1 MTGYRLSA
9 VGHRLL
15 RNVMCILAVAGAVA
29 CSEKGVDFFFPGTTS
44 PKTGN
49 LTGLVA
55 NGVVPIV
62 GANVSLGQNLSTTTN
77 SSGIYNFLDLP
88 VAQYT
93 VTTTATGFTC
103 ITPTVTIVLDQTA
116 TQNIACT
123 PLPGSV
129 TGTVRVSGTAQSGV
143 IVTLTQGTNTIGTA
157 TTAANGTYT
166 ISSVPPGTY
175 SAAVTPPANTTCTP
189 NPQNVTVVTQQAA
202 TANFDCTPLPGNV
215 TGVVRV
221 SGTGQSGVAVTLT
234 QGTTTIGSTT
244 TGTGG
249 AYTFANVAPGTYS
262 VTITPPANTTCTSN
276 PQSVTVSA
284 NQSATA
290 NFDCTPLPGGIV
302 GIVRID
308 GAPAPGRIVVV
319 SQGIATAGTATT
331 GLDGTY
337 RVGSLAPGTYSVSVT
352 PPAGG
357 TCTPN
362 PQTVTV
368 QANQDA
374 TANFDC
380 ATPQNDFVVSFAD
393 PPLSYRHIVAGVSSE
408 TCAGIATTPAQP
420 GGLWT
425 ITWSGPGTVGETTR
439 SGVLDANGKAVDRQP
454 INSFGT
460 YFANGQVTV
469 SARVRTVS
477 GSTTV
482 TSAAGSCPAPS
493 P

>member
-1 MTGYRLSA
+1 MRYRLPA
-9 VGHRLL
+9 TGHRLL
-15 RNVMCILAVAGAVA
+15 RRTAHILLAVSAIA
-29 CSEKGVDFFFPGTTS
+29 CNEKGVDFFFPGTTS

-55 NGVVPIV
+55 NGTVPIV

-77 SSGIYNFLDLP
+77 SSGVYNFLDLT
-88 VAQYT
+88 VGQYT

-103 ITPTVTIVLDQTA
+103 IVPTVTIVLDQTA

-143 IVTLTQGTNTIGTA
+143 TVTLTQGSNTVGTA
-157 TTAANGTYT
+157 TTGANGTYT
-166 ISSVPPGTY
+166 IASVPPGTY
-175 SAAVTPPANTTCTP
+175 SASVTPPANTTCTP

-202 TANFDCTPLPGNV
+202 TANFDCTPIPGGV

-221 SGTGQSGVAVTLT
+221 GGTGRSGVAVTLT
-234 QGTTTIGSTT
+234 QGSTTIGSTT

-249 AYTFANVAPGTYS
+249 AYTFSNVVPGTYS

-284 NQSATA
+284 NQTATA
-290 NFDCTPLPGGIV
+290 NFDCTPLAGGIV
-302 GIVRID
+302 GTVRID

-331 GLDGTY
+331 GIDGTY

-380 ATPQNDFVVSFAD
+380 ATPQNDFAIAFGD
-393 PPLSYRHIVAGVSSE
+393 PPPSYRHIVAGISSE
-408 TCAGIATTPAQP
+408 VCAGFSLNPMQLGAT
-420 GGLWT
+420 WT
-425 ITWSGPGTVGETTR
+425 TMWTGPGTVGTNSRTGTFD
-439 SGVLDANGKAVDRQP
+439 SSNHVTDRQG
-454 INSFGT
+454 INAFGT
-460 YFANGQVTV
+460 YNLHVEV
-469 SARVRTVS
+469 VS
-477 GSTTV
+477 GTTTRTADASVVV
-482 TSAAGSCPAPS
+482 TAAAGSCPAP
-493 P
+493 PP